1 LNAGDHGQLGIR
13 VAHVTEIVRAI
24 AHYMTKQPWA
34 VRLDDSVGV
43 ARQMLAVRE
52 IRHLPVLD
60 GSRLVGIVTER
71 ELAGDRTATVDQVM
85 RSVREVDAKVAL
97 ADALAIMLEENRDA
111 LVVTRNGIVDGI
123 FTAMDAVR
131 VLQHRSNRSEGM
143 PHRSA

>member
-1 LNAGDHGQLGIR
+1 
-13 VAHVTEIVRAI
+13 
-24 AHYMTKQPWA
+24 MTKQPWA

-60 GSRLVGIVTER
+60 GDRLVGIVTER
-71 ELAGDRTATVDQVM
+71 ELAGDRTTTVDRVM

-97 ADALAIMLEENRDA
+97 TDALELMLEENRDA
-111 LVVTRNGIVDGI
+111 LVVTRNGAVDGI

-131 VLQHRSNRSEGM
+131 VLHDRTKPSRSDA
-143 PHRSA
+143 PHRNA